1 MCDSLTHKL
10 VDVCSKNLYFFF
22 KPEKFFKK
30 EKILDTTKKNSLGM
44 RTELPCDMIFFF
56 DEYFLFF
63 LYVQKNGCMC
73 VFLLEAY
80 QNSMYMCSLEV
91 GGMMG
96 ESDGSM

>member
-1 MCDSLTHKL
+1 MHVFQFGILLVCVTLSHTNWLMCALKI
-10 VDVCSKNLYFFF
+10 CIFFF

-80 QNSMYMCSLEV
+80 QNFNVYV
-91 GGMMG
+91 
-96 ESDGSM
+96 